1 MGQIVSRASVLAR
14 LQPVDTAEVRLALP
28 LEQFRFLEMTD
39 AFRGGKNSPGG
50 PAVRLLPSHQGAM
63 KWTGRVVRSVG
74 DQPSIGPSAVPDQ
87 SKARNNVPAS
97 PPPTGQTAPTALRE
111 CNVLMT
117 GV

>member
-1 MGQIVSRASVLAR
+1 MMWSGPHISTLGTGELRTF
-14 LQPVDTAEVRLALP
+14 DT
-28 LEQFRFLEMTD
+28 
-39 AFRGGKNSPGG
+39 
-50 PAVRLLPSHQGAM
+50 
-63 KWTGRVVRSVG
+63 VVRSVG
-74 DQPSIGPSAVPDQ
+74 DQPSIGPNAVPDQ